1 MLIGMERDLHMANGK
16 KGIGSAMCRGGSMLG
31 AQSSPGELHP
41 GAQAERRGTGLFHWL
56 RMREWA
62 ITPPHITKEA
72 GVKQREL

>member
-1 MLIGMERDLHMANGK
+1 MHIANGK

-56 RMREWA
+56 RMREWTT
-62 ITPPHITKEA
+62 TPPRDGLHITKEA
-72 GVKQREL
+72 GVEQREL